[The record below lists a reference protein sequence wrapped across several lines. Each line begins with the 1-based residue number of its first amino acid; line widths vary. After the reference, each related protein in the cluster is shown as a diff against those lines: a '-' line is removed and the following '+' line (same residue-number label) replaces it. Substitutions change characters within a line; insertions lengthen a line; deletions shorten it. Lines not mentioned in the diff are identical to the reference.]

1 MSMFFILSLKNFLK
15 GDCRRFAIP
24 IYWFDFMKK
33 LTGAI
38 KRLDEILLSEIVLKI
53 TNAMGGA

>member
-15 GDCRRFAIP
+15 GDCRRFAIT